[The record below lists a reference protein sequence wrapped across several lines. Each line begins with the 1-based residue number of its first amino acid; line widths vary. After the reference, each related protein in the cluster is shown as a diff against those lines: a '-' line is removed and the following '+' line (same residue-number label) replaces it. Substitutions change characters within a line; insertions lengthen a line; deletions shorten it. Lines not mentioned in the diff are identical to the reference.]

1 MFTFA
6 EKMYKNLIRKDM
18 DQTVKNQ
25 LKKSQ
30 ITYAVIAS
38 VFVLTLMVSCNKYD
52 KMSIVG
58 KWEIDV
64 KATKGLSNLDSSKE
78 TLLFNSGVDY
88 TYVQDFYERK
98 PGALDKWQIKGKF
111 ERKNNKITFYERVK
125 DGTQQQP
132 EITYK
137 YEMEE
142 GKTLTLIV
150 EGEGYPDDKKVYTR
164 IN

>member
-6 EKMYKNLIRKDM
+6 EKMNKNLIRKDM
-18 DQTVKNQ
+18 DQTVKNKF
-25 LKKSQ
+25 KKSQ
-30 ITYAVIAS
+30 ITYSVISS

>member
-52 KMSIVG
+52 KMPIVG
-58 KWEIDV
+58 QWEIDI
-64 KATKGLSNLDSSKE
+64 KATKSLSNVDSSKE
-78 TLLFNSGVDY
+78 TLMFNSGVDY
-88 TYVQDFYERK
+88 TYVQDFLERK
-98 PGALDKWQIKGKF
+98 PGSLDKWQIKGKF
-111 ERKNNKITFYERVK
+111 ERKHNKITFYERVK

-132 EITYK
+132 DITYK

-142 GKTLTLIV
+142 GKTLTLTV
-150 EGEGYPDDKKVYTR
+150 EGEGYPDD
-164 IN
+164 

>member
-1 MFTFA
+1 M
-6 EKMYKNLIRKDM
+6 N
-18 DQTVKNQ
+18 QTGKNQ

-58 KWEIDV
+58 TWYIDIEASKNMTGV
-64 KATKGLSNLDSSKE
+64 DSCYE
-78 TLLFNSGVDY
+78 TIMFNSGSEQSY
-88 TYVQDFYERK
+88 IQKFSELK
-98 PGALDKWQIKGKF
+98 PGSQDDEWIIKGKF
-111 ERKNNKITFYERVK
+111 ERKHNKITFYDRFK
-125 DGTQQQP
+125 QGTQQQP
-132 EITYK
+132 EVTYK

-150 EGEGYPDDKKVYTR
+150 EGEGYPDDKKVYKR